1 LKKGYTLQAKIETQV
16 GIFVL
21 AALAVFI
28 YMGFKIG
35 AFRFDRTQYNKY
47 IMYFEDISGLSRKA
61 DVKIAGVKVGWV
73 EKINLISDHDIKA
86 EARVMIFKDYTLYSD
101 AYAIVR
107 QDGLLGLKYIEVIP
121 GDPLLRPLETGEAL
135 KKPNTEPVSLDKLM
149 LQFKKIASNVEKVTE
164 SFKEAVGDTKGKE
177 QLKVFFNDLQITAEK
192 FSSVSEIL
200 ERSLIRNEDN
210 LDAFLQVGTNIT
222 RLANKLEN
230 SVFPSFQE
238 SIEKISQVF
247 DRDFNRIT
255 TRLEFTTEALEE
267 ASIQAREGFRNVSSI
282 AEKIDEGK
290 GLLGKLVNEDETYRD
305 LKIAVQGFKNYLTKV
320 DRLQIVFDT
329 HFESMLRPAENYEFE
344 DSKGYFGVRI
354 HPNEDHFYLIQLVN
368 SEKGFINRK
377 ETEKR
382 YIQEDPINTS
392 IIADTDP
399 IPESNIRNYLID
411 TSKLTLNDNNRLR
424 NVFRKQ
430 KTTFERN
437 TLKIGIQFGKTF
449 KNIAF
454 RLGLFEGTAGVGFDI
469 DIPFKTENFRW
480 VTTFEAFDLS
490 GWNRKKDRRPHL
502 KWLNRMFIFRNTYFS
517 FGADDFISKRN
528 ANAFFGAGIRFG
540 DDDIKYLLGSVA
552 GIGTGFVE

>member
-21 AALAVFI
+21 AALAVFV

-73 EKINLISDHDIKA
+73 EKINLISDHNIKA
-86 EARVMIFKDYTLYSD
+86 EAKVMILKDYTLYSD

-121 GDPLLRPLETGEAL
+121 GDPLLRPLETGDAL
-135 KKPNTEPVSLDKLM
+135 KEPNTEPVSLDKLM

-164 SFKEAVGDTKGKE
+164 SFKETVGDTEGKE
-177 QLKVFFNDLQITAEK
+177 QLKVFFNDLQVTAEK
-192 FSSVSEIL
+192 FSSVSAIL
-200 ERSLIRNEDN
+200 ERSLVRNEDN
-210 LDAFLQVGTNIT
+210 LDALLQVGTNIN

-247 DRDFNRIT
+247 DRDFNRIA

-267 ASIQAREGFRNVSSI
+267 ASIQAREGLRNVSSV

-344 DSKGYFGVRI
+344 DSKGYFGIRI
-354 HPNEDHFYLIQLVN
+354 HPNEDHFYLIQLAS

-377 ETEKR
+377 ETEKQ

-392 IIADTDP
+392 IVADTDP

-411 TSKLTLNDNNRLR
+411 TSKLSLNDNNRLR

-480 VTTFEAFDLS
+480 VTTLEAFDLS

-502 KWLNRMFIFRNTYFS
+502 KWLNRMFIFRNTYFV
-517 FGADDFISKRN
+517 FGADDFASKRN
-528 ANAFFGAGIRFG
+528 ASAFFGAGIRFG

-552 GIGTGFVE
+552 GIGTGFIE

>member
-21 AALAVFI
+21 AALAIFV

-35 AFRFDRTQYNKY
+35 AFRFDRAQYNKY
-47 IMYFEDISGLSRKA
+47 VMYFEDISGLSRKA

-73 EKINLISDHDIKA
+73 EKINLIPDHDVKA
-86 EARVMIFKDYTLYSD
+86 EAEVMIFKDYILYSD
-101 AYAIVR
+101 AYAIIR
-107 QDGLLGLKYIEVIP
+107 QDGLLGPKYIEVIP
-121 GDPLLRPLETGEAL
+121 GDPLLRPLETGDPL
-135 KKPNTEPVSLDKLM
+135 KRPSTEPVSVDRLM
-149 LQFKKIASNVEKVTE
+149 LQFQKIASNVEKVTE
-164 SFKEAVGDTKGKE
+164 SFKEAVGDTEGKK
-177 QLKVFFNDLQITAEK
+177 QLKVFFDDLQITAEK

-200 ERSLIRNEDN
+200 ERSLVRNEDN
-210 LDAFLQVGTNIT
+210 FDALLQVGTNIN

-230 SVFPSFQE
+230 NVFPSFQE
-238 SIEKISQVF
+238 SIEKISQIF
-247 DRDFNRIT
+247 DRDFDRIA
-255 TRLEFTTEALEE
+255 TRLEFTTGALEE
-267 ASIQAREGFRNVSSI
+267 ASIQAREGLRSVSSI

-354 HPNEDHFYLIQLVN
+354 HPNEDHFYLIQLVS

-377 ETEKR
+377 ETEKQ
-382 YIQEDPINTS
+382 YVQEDPINTS
-392 IIADTDP
+392 IIADINP
-399 IPESNIRNYLID
+399 IPESNIKNYLID
-411 TSKLTLNDNNRLR
+411 TSKLNLNDNNRLR

-437 TLKIGIQFGKTF
+437 TLKIGVQFGKTF
-449 KNIAF
+449 KDIAF
-454 RLGLFEGTAGVGFDI
+454 RLGLFEGTAGIGLDV

-490 GWNRKKDRRPHL
+490 GWNRKRDRRPHL
-502 KWLNRMFIFRNTYFS
+502 KWLNRMFVFRNTYFV

-540 DDDIKYLLGSVA
+540 DDDIKYLLSSVA

>member
-1 LKKGYTLQAKIETQV
+1 LQAKIETQV
-16 GIFVL
+16 GIFIL

-47 IMYFEDISGLSRKA
+47 VMYFEDISGLSRKA

-73 EKINLISDHDIKA
+73 EKINLIPDHDVKA
-86 EARVMIFKDYTLYSD
+86 EAEVMIFKDYTLYSD

-107 QDGLLGLKYIEVIP
+107 QDGLLGLKYIEIIP
-121 GDPLLRPLETGEAL
+121 GDPLLRPLKTGEAL
-135 KKPNTEPVSLDKLM
+135 KKPNIKPVSVDKLM
-149 LQFKKIASNVEKVTE
+149 LQFRNIANNVEEVTE
-164 SFKEAVGDTKGKE
+164 SFKKAVGDTEGKE
-177 QLKVFFNDLQITAEK
+177 QLKVLFDNLQITVEK

-200 ERSLIRNEDN
+200 ERSLVRNEDN
-210 LDAFLQVGTNIT
+210 LDAFLQVGTNIN

-238 SIEKISQVF
+238 SIEKISQIF
-247 DRDFNRIT
+247 DRDFNRIA
-255 TRLEFTTEALEE
+255 TRLEFSTEALEE
-267 ASIQAREGFRNVSSI
+267 ASIQAREGLRNISSI

-354 HPNEDHFYLIQLVN
+354 HPNKDHFYLIQLVN

-377 ETEKR
+377 ETEKQ

-411 TSKLTLNDNNRLR
+411 TSKLNISDNNRLR

-437 TLKIGIQFGKTF
+437 TLKIGIQFGKIF
-449 KNIAF
+449 KSIAF

-502 KWLNRMFIFRNTYFS
+502 KWLNRMFIFRNTYFV